1 MIEDIRVFNSTNEI
15 DKKNWKTSIKLK
27 YWLSCFI
34 DNFHQQGKIMEPPKQ
49 FHVQKGGTEI
59 IPS

>member
-1 MIEDIRVFNSTNEI
+1 M
-15 DKKNWKTSIKLK
+15 
-27 YWLSCFI
+27 SCFI